1 MGLTNPQYE
10 KILRDY
16 DRKQAENRALQE
28 SRIREAY
35 RKIPQLQET
44 EEALA
49 DLSYQRV
56 QCRLTGDA
64 EKSRRLERQV
74 ADLREERKVL
84 LASGGFPPD
93 YLELPSHCPICH
105 DTGFVEGKKC
115 RCFQQAAVDLL
126 FPDYPIHEKLKEENF
141 STFSLEYYDREPW
154 EGGES
159 PYEHARQVLRQC
171 KRFVAD
177 FEPGK
182 ENLLLMGST
191 GTGKTFLS
199 NCIAEALMR
208 RGISVIYLS
217 ANQLFEA
224 LADHA
229 YAREEPE
236 QAENYRWI
244 LDSDLLIVD
253 DLGTELNNALVSS
266 ELFFCLNE
274 RAIRRKSTLIS
285 TNLSM
290 NQIRAG
296 YSERVV
302 SRLMENYRLV
312 RLYNSDIRL
321 KKREER
327 LGLGHTM
334 RRNNADEGEK

>member
-28 SRIREAY
+28 AHIREAY

-44 EEALA
+44 EETLA

-56 QCRLTGDA
+56 QCRLTGDEEA
-64 EKSRRLERQV
+64 SRRLERQV

-93 YLELPSHCPICH
+93 YLELPSHCPLCH

-115 RCFQQAAVDLL
+115 KCFQQAVVDLL
-126 FPDYPIHEKLKEENF
+126 FSQHPIHEKLNQENF
-141 STFSLEYYDREPW
+141 STFSLEYYDREPLD
-154 EGGES
+154 GGES
-159 PYEHARQVLRQC
+159 PYEHMRQVLRQC
-171 KRFVAD
+171 RRFVEE

-199 NCIAEALMR
+199 NCIAEALIR
-208 RGISVIYLS
+208 RGVSVIYLS

-229 YAREEPE
+229 YSREEPE

-274 RAIRRKSTLIS
+274 RSVRRKSTLIS

-302 SRLMENYRLV
+302 SRLMENYRLL

-327 LGLGHTM
+327 LGLGHTT
-334 RRNNADEGEK
+334 RRSNADEGEK